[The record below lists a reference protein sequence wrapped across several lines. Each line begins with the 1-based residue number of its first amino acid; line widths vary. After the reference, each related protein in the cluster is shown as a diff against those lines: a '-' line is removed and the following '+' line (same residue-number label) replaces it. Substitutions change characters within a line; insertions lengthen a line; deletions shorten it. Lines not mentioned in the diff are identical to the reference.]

1 MSSKRFPNWAR
12 CNAEKNDEWKTAHES
27 MAIQYVNIQP
37 YWAHPYIGYANRW
50 AFFERHPCSF
60 IYIERSHTEIIC
72 WYWHEPR
79 IWPGL
84 TQLLSLFLAPYT
96 WNLVINWKYIFYI
109 IYLINEPTLKS
120 KSCLKCLYF
129 TKIISDLCRNLEY
142 FSYLY
147 TIN

>member
-37 YWAHPYIGYANRW
+37 YWAHPYIGYANLW

-84 TQLLSLFLAPYT
+84 TQLLSYSITQFISRPLYLQLGYKLKVYFLY
-96 WNLVINWKYIFYI
+96 YIFILYKYI
-109 IYLINEPTLKS
+109 IY
-120 KSCLKCLYF
+120 
-129 TKIISDLCRNLEY
+129 
-142 FSYLY
+142 YLY
-147 TIN
+147 RKKHTGRIKLSNWVTE